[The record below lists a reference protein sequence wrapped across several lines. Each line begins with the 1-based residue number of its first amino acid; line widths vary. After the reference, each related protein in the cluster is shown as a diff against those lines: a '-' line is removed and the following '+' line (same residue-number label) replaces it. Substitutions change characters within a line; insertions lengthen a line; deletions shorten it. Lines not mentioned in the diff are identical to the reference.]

1 MVMAALC
8 SGPARADEGLRPYI
22 VAGDAIAESL
32 TGAPGDPAR
41 GKAIVVSR
49 QTGLCLLCHSAPLP
63 EEKFQGTIGP
73 DLAGA
78 GSRYS
83 EGELR
88 LRIVDSRHF
97 NPDTIMP
104 SYYRLDGLEQVA
116 PAFRG
121 KTVLSAEQIEDVVAG
136 AATAAG
142 ALGVPLLTVRPAV
155 ATPEKMQAAIKA
167 VVGEAPV
174 TKGRVTLDIPPL
186 VENGNTVAMTVT
198 VESPM
203 TPADH
208 VKVVHVFN
216 EKNPQ
221 PNVIDAHFGPR
232 AAKASFS
239 SRIRLADTQ
248 TLIAIAEMSDG
259 SFWSDQVDVIVTLA
273 ACLEYN

>member
-1 MVMAALC
+1 MK
-8 SGPARADEGLRPYI
+8 RHRPTRRT
-22 VAGDAIAESL
+22 VLAS
-32 TGAPGDPAR
+32 TGA
-41 GKAIVVSR
+41 
-49 QTGLCLLCHSAPLP
+49 
-63 EEKFQGTIGP
+63 
-73 DLAGA
+73 
-78 GSRYS
+78 
-83 EGELR
+83 
-88 LRIVDSRHF
+88 
-97 NPDTIMP
+97 
-104 SYYRLDGLEQVA
+104 
-116 PAFRG
+116 
-121 KTVLSAEQIEDVVAG
+121 AG
-136 AATAAG
+136 AAG
-142 ALGVPLLTVRPAV
+142 LLGVPLLTVRPAK

-174 TKGRVTLDIPPL
+174 KKGRVTLDIPPL

-221 PNVIDAHFGPR
+221 PNVIDAWFGPR

-239 SRIRLADTQ
+239 ARIRLADTQ
-248 TLIAIAEMSDG
+248 TLVAIAEMNDG